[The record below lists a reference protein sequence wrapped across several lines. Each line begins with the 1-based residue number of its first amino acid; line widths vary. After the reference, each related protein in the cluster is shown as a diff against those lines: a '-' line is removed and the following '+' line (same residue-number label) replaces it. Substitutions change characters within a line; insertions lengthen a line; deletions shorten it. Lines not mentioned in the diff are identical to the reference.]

1 MGKSFIVFITLFT
14 VIISGCDGNDIKCEN
29 SSTDTP
35 PSPKSKN
42 HRIVA
47 EQGDAAAQYKLG
59 KSYADGNGVIKD
71 VDEAAKWFRKAAE
84 QNYAP
89 AQNSLGTCYSK
100 GIGVPQ
106 SYDKAFEWFR
116 KAAEQNY
123 APAQYNLGMC
133 YATNRGRVTGRAFD
147 DNNEAVKWFHK
158 AAKNGDVM
166 AQYTLGRFYEYGG
179 IKNMTNIHENHIE
192 AVN

>member
-89 AQNSLGTCYSK
+89 AQ
-100 GIGVPQ
+100 
-106 SYDKAFEWFR
+106 
-116 KAAEQNY
+116 
-123 APAQYNLGMC
+123 YNLGMC